1 MSNLSSSPRC
11 LRLTDT
17 AVSILLQEAV
27 AMSLLFVA
35 FPPSSLSFIQIKSIS
50 LKAFRG
56 MTRDKSQFK
65 VSSFSQILKI
75 RETTLAT
82 TKEVVA
88 VEAATFINF
97 RGIEI
102 LFFGSAI
109 LTALFG
115 KSINYSQNLNLGKIC
130 QEIAS
135 SPCKQIRVLCFLF
148 SSPTTATNP

>member
-1 MSNLSSSPRC
+1 
-11 LRLTDT
+11 
-17 AVSILLQEAV
+17 
-27 AMSLLFVA
+27 
-35 FPPSSLSFIQIKSIS
+35 
-50 LKAFRG
+50 

-65 VSSFSQILKI
+65 VSSFLQILKI

-109 LTALFG
+109 LTA
-115 KSINYSQNLNLGKIC
+115 
-130 QEIAS
+130 
-135 SPCKQIRVLCFLF
+135 FL
-148 SSPTTATNP
+148 ANP